1 MSVTLPEDVRLSSS
15 APTTQPVF
23 LTKLNPTPVVPGKQ
37 TTEGQQCDGS
47 VASSE
52 RGAAAIPWSSSHV
65 MLERP
70 PGSRLDHEAVASL
83 GLG

>member
-1 MSVTLPEDVRLSSS
+1 MSVTLPEDVRLASFV
-15 APTTQPVF
+15 PTTQPLF

-47 VASSE
+47 VASGE
-52 RGAAAIPWSSSHV
+52 RAAASPWSSSHV
-65 MLERP
+65 MSERP
-70 PGSRLDHEAVASL
+70 SGSCLDHEDVAPL